1 MKKLLIVLTILLLSV
16 SLTASGEKESG
27 TVIGIS
33 KLMSHPA
40 LDAVEQAVQDYFAD
54 KDYDITFNLQNA
66 NGDISTAASIAQQ
79 FKMEKV
85 DIALGIATPSAQALV
100 NVFSDIPVVFS
111 AITDPVSAGLLA
123 DNNGSPDTNVCGV
136 SDSNPV
142 KEQIKLLAEV
152 TGAKVIGN
160 VYSSNEA
167 NGIVLAE
174 TAEAACEELGLTYIG
189 AAVSNSSEVKQ
200 AAQSI
205 APRVDAIYVAT
216 DNGVC
221 SATSS
226 IADVCTEANIG
237 FLSADPTSAEGQDY
251 LIAWGFDYYSLGI
264 ETAKTIEKII
274 NGEEPGPIGTVFLT
288 DPAAFQLWFNKGI
301 ANKLGIE
308 ISQDL
313 LNTAAKVVE

>member
-1 MKKLLIVLTILLLSV
+1 MKKLLVILIVLLVSV
-16 SLTASGEKESG
+16 SLFASGEKEDG
-27 TVIGIS
+27 IVVGIS

-40 LDAVEQAVQDYFAD
+40 LDAVEQAVLDYFED
-54 KDYDITFNLQNA
+54 SEYDVTFNLQNA

-79 FKMEKV
+79 FKMEKI

-123 DNNGSPDTNVCGV
+123 DDNGSPDTNVCGV

-142 KEQIKLLAEV
+142 KEQIKLLANV

-167 NGIVLAE
+167 NGIVLADA
-174 TAEAACEELGLTYIG
+174 AEKACNELGLEYVS

-221 SATSS
+221 SATASV
-226 IADVCTEANIG
+226 ADVCTQNDIG
-237 FLSADPTSAEGQDY
+237 FLSADPTSADGLDY

-274 NGEEPGPIGTVFLT
+274 NGAEPGPIGTVFLT
-288 DPAAFQLWFNKGI
+288 DPAAFQLWFNKGV
-301 ANKLGIE
+301 ADKLGVT
-308 ISQDL
+308 ISEDL
-313 LNTAAKVVE
+313 LATAAKVVE